1 MCSSDLGAG
10 REVLTSPILEN
21 SGEVKVAGLDASL
34 GPQTWLVVFD
44 AENRKSHAAFSGSAR
59 GMTPDGASLS
69 LDSASVRC
77 ARVPEGRFSLAPPPA
92 PELPDYLVCMLDEA
106 RFAHAAQHILL
117 AQLGARLIDTTAKS
131 MADQFFTRF
140 KEQVEK
146 PATAEAEAASPA
158 AQPETNHSKT
168 VWIMLAIGTAIA
180 IIGWFLAG

>member
-1 MCSSDLGAG
+1 MLFRS
-10 REVLTSPILEN
+10 
-21 SGEVKVAGLDASL
+21 ASL

-106 RFAHAAQHILL
+106 RFAHGEISDTKRRLFEVLTPL
-117 AQLGARLIDTTAKS
+117 APRLPIEVSASDSAVSFSVNYVSFDPFRGLDVRLTDKASGESATYQGPARS
-131 MADQFFTRF
+131 
-140 KEQVEK
+140 
-146 PATAEAEAASPA
+146 
-158 AQPETNHSKT
+158 
-168 VWIMLAIGTAIA
+168 MLASFLFGLTIGDRATEAR
-180 IIGWFLAG
+180 FLRLGCVWTDDPSKFK